1 MFITLIFV
9 IESIK
14 NKLKVMMMMMIESIY
29 ATYSAI
35 NEQIIKLKITHTF
48 VKLMLPST
56 IQSSGTNDTI
66 DLIKSC
72 EVWP

>member
-35 NEQIIKLKITHTF
+35 NEQIIKLKITHRN
-48 VKLMLPST
+48 LRLLS
-56 IQSSGTNDTI
+56 
-66 DLIKSC
+66 
-72 EVWP
+72 